1 MTILYTITQG
11 EAGGAQNYV
20 ASLARAAKSQNM
32 AVNVA
37 IGELGDNWLGQEI
50 EALGGKIWPQDHLV
64 RPISPLND
72 LLAIF
77 ELAQLY
83 QKIKP
88 NIIHLNSS
96 KAGVLGALAGIVYNA
111 KAKNCKIIYTAHGW
125 VFNEPMS
132 LVKKWLYLTLEKLTA
147 KFKHK
152 IICVSEY
159 DRDVALANKIAPA
172 EKLITIH
179 NGIDTPNVKFLD
191 KIAARQELFG
201 NNHSQSNEVIIGCIA
216 NFYPTKG
223 LNYLIETTKILV
235 EQQQKIKVIIIGDG
249 ELRSEL
255 EKQIV
260 ENNVQSVITL
270 VGKKNNAK
278 KYLPAFDIAVMSSVK
293 EGFPYYLLEAMTSSL
308 PIVATKVG
316 GVPEI
321 IEDNKTG
328 LLAESKNPSDLADKI
343 QTLIDNPGLRQNFGQ
358 AGYERVKQE
367 FSLEK
372 MTRKTFETYKK

>member
-1 MTILYTITQG
+1 MTILYVITQG
-11 EAGGAQNYV
+11 ETGGAQKYV
-20 ASLARAAKSQNM
+20 ATLARAAKAQNM
-32 AVNVA
+32 TLNVA
-37 IGELGDNWLGQEI
+37 IGEKGDNWLGHEI
-50 EALGGKIWPQDHLV
+50 EAIGGKIWPQDHLV

-111 KAKNCKIIYTAHGW
+111 KANNCKIIYTAHGW

-132 LVKKWLYLTLEKLTA
+132 ATKKWLYLTLEKLTA
-147 KFKHK
+147 KLKHH

-179 NGIDTPNVKFLD
+179 NGIDTTNVKFLD
-191 KIAARQELFG
+191 RAVAQQELFG
-201 NNHSQSNEVIIGCIA
+201 NNQPKPVEVIIGCIA

-223 LNYLIETTKILV
+223 LNYLIEAIKILI
-235 EQQQKIKVIIIGDG
+235 EQQQKIKVAIIGDG

-255 EKQIV
+255 EKQILA
-260 ENNVQSVITL
+260 NDLKSIITL
-270 VGKKNNAK
+270 AGKKTDAK

-293 EGFPYYLLEAMTSSL
+293 EGFPYYILEAMTSKL

-321 IEDNKTG
+321 IEDGKTG
-328 LLAESKNPSDLADKI
+328 LLVEPKNPSDLADKI

-358 AGYERVKQE
+358 AGYEQVRQE